1 MDSEWPLPGFMAYI
15 DRREHVSRDDGVDR
29 RYVQLIPDDDRL
41 PTVSFSRDYRFDAA
55 FEEWLYS
62 LPDLDAAEKA
72 RGKSSDFGLL

>member
-1 MDSEWPLPGFMAYI
+1 
-15 DRREHVSRDDGVDR
+15 VDR